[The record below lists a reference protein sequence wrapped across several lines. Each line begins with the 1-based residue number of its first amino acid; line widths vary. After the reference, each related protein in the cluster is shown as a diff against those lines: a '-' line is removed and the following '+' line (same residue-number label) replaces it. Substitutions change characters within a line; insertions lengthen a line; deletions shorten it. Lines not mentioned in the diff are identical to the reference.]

1 MIGRVLLIVMLLTG
15 PAASQTCRL
24 ALQLALD
31 ISSSVD
37 PREYGLQMEGT
48 ARALEDP
55 EIRAA
60 FLVEPTVYL
69 TVWEWSGQRQ
79 QMMIVDWVPI
89 QTAFDLDRV
98 AQRMRGHR
106 RTTNREPTALG
117 SALAF
122 GIRHFAN
129 GPADCEARAID
140 VSGDGESNDGF
151 PPSSAYRAYDW
162 TNVAVNALVIGGD
175 RHPSLTAYF
184 QTEVIRGPQAF
195 VEVAAGYGDYERAIR
210 RKLLRELQPTFL
222 IGQNR

>member
-79 QMMIVDWVPI
+79 QAMIVDWLAI
-89 QTAFDLDRV
+89 ETASDLDRV
-98 AQRMRGHR
+98 AQRLRTHR

-122 GIRHFAN
+122 GIRHFRN
-129 GPADCEARAID
+129 GPPDCEAQAID

-162 TNVAVNALVIGGD
+162 TDIAVNALVIGGD

-184 QTEVIRGPQAF
+184 LSDVVRGPQSF

-222 IGQNR
+222 IGQTR